1 MLRKIIY
8 TFKKKL
14 YTFLYNY
21 KTFRMLTYIFNKQL
35 QIYKNLNS
43 NSIFIDIG
51 ANNGLHSLY
60 VSDNFKCKVICYEPH
75 PVPFE
80 ILKKRFKNIKN
91 VKIYN
96 LAVSDETSQTNLYLH
111 NLTGQDSI
119 DYSESSSIYKE
130 KFNVDKGKKIKVKTI
145 DIKEILKTYNHI
157 DIIKINAEGAEFKI
171 LPQIIESHKKI
182 NKVFVNFIMIKF
194 RTNLVFKKIQK
205 SLKEK
210 TFRHMVFENV

>member
-1 MLRKIIY
+1 M
-8 TFKKKL
+8 
-14 YTFLYNY
+14 YNY

-119 DYSESSSIYKE
+119 DYSSLQVYT
-130 KFNVDKGKKIKVKTI
+130 KKNLMLIRVK
-145 DIKEILKTYNHI
+145 KLK
-157 DIIKINAEGAEFKI
+157 
-171 LPQIIESHKKI
+171 
-182 NKVFVNFIMIKF
+182 
-194 RTNLVFKKIQK
+194 
-205 SLKEK
+205 LKL
-210 TFRHMVFENV
+210 